1 MGGRARRQ
9 QGISPQR
16 PWRVILLSSG
26 TMLFS
31 IASNFD
37 EFPAWHQ
44 VVFGV
49 TACIA
54 AAALAVSPSA
64 NLKKFKLRSLTE
76 SNFG

>member
-1 MGGRARRQ
+1 
-9 QGISPQR
+9 
-16 PWRVILLSSG
+16 
-26 TMLFS
+26 MLFS